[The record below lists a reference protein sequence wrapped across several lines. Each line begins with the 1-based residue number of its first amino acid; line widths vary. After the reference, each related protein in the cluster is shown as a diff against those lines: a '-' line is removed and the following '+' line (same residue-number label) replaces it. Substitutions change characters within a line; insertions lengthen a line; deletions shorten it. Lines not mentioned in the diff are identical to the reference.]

1 MISNAT
7 VNGNNVPQ
15 IYRPRTKISYFD
27 RSQTTGNLG
36 ELIPFY
42 INELVLPG
50 ETYRIDLSSFCRLT
64 VSKYP
69 TMDNLYLDIYMFFQ
83 RKNNLVAGLPQFNG
97 ENLTGE
103 FEQKMEY
110 EMPKLVITGIHS
122 SARSLFN
129 RLYNIPFTTQNI
141 TADDQN
147 GLIVSS
153 LPYLMYWQVFNDW
166 FRDQNYIPP
175 VIIKKQGVASLSEYN
190 FNMDTLNNNTVCNL
204 TQVVDDPY
212 STELQK
218 FTLAKACRFHDYQ
231 STIIPEPQKGDPS
244 RIPITG
250 EVEADVYGTGK
261 ALMFTG
267 DGTNFAVTSN
277 GQVQKSPTLKI
288 SKVDQ
293 GNVALGTNVGNGTTM
308 GTLYGAVGVPT
319 AEQLSN
325 GDSGLMTTINL
336 ANAVIGTMNDMR
348 TLVAEQHY
356 LERNAI
362 FGTREKEILRAR
374 YGVVSSAV
382 TLHIPEYLGGK
393 RIPLNMDSVLQTSSS
408 TDESPLGDP
417 AGYSTTS
424 DSHHVFTKS
433 FDYWGV
439 IMGIAVIRQ
448 NHTYAQA
455 IPIQH
460 MKFKPLDFWTPE
472 FNNIG
477 CQPIL
482 NKEVAYMP
490 NQNEYNNG
498 VWGYKMPWQEY
509 REGNKRVSGMLS
521 PTYKQPLDEWN
532 YADYYASAPVAS
544 QEWLLETPQYLD
556 RTLTVTSK
564 VTDQFIFDFSIKTTK
579 ITPVTQF
586 SLPGLDKF

>member
-1 MISNAT
+1 MISNT
-7 VNGNNVPQ
+7 TINESNVPQ
-15 IYRPRTKISYFD
+15 VYRPRTKMTYHD

-36 ELIPFY
+36 EIIPFF
-42 INELVLPG
+42 INELILPG
-50 ETYRIDLSSFCRLT
+50 ETYSIDVSSFCRLA

-69 TMDNLYLDIYMFFQ
+69 SMDNLYLDIYMFFQ
-83 RKNNLVAGLPQFNG
+83 RTNNLVAGFAQFNG

-110 EMPKLVITGIHS
+110 EMPKLVISGIHS

-129 RLYNIPFTTQNI
+129 RLYNIPFTTQAI
-141 TADDQN
+141 TPDDQN

-175 VIIKKQGVASLSEYN
+175 VTIKKQGVPSLSEYN
-190 FNMDTLNNNTVCNL
+190 FNMDTLNSKTTCNL
-204 TQVVDDPY
+204 TEVLTDPY
-212 STELQK
+212 ATQLHK

-231 STIIPEPQKGDPS
+231 STVIPEPQKGDPS

-250 EVEADVYGTGK
+250 EIEADVYGTGK
-261 ALMFTG
+261 ALGLEAKDNEHGALLTYTLETTRLGAQKEGYGKNINDDLISPGNMMTADRYIG
-267 DGTNFAVTSN
+267 VTTDPEN
-277 GQVQKSPTLKI
+277 
-288 SKVDQ
+288 
-293 GNVALGTNVGNGTTM
+293 
-308 GTLYGAVGVPT
+308 
-319 AEQLSN
+319 
-325 GDSGLMTTINL
+325 SGLMTTINF

-408 TDESPLGDP
+408 TEESPLGDP

-424 DSHHVFTKS
+424 DTHHVFTKS

-439 IMGIAVIRQ
+439 LMGVAVIRQ

-455 IPIQH
+455 IPVQH
-460 MKFKPLDFWTPE
+460 TKFKPLDFWTPE

-509 REGNKRVSGMLS
+509 RQGNKRVSGMLS
-521 PTYKQPLDEWN
+521 PTYKTPLDEWN
-532 YADYYASAPVAS
+532 YADYYASTPVAS

-556 RTLTVTSK
+556 RTLHVTSK
-564 VTDQFIFDFSIKTTK
+564 VTDQFIFDFDIKTTK

-586 SLPGLDKF
+586 SIPGLDRF

>member
-7 VNGNNVPQ
+7 VNESNVPQ
-15 IYRPRTKISYFD
+15 VYRPRTKITYHD

-36 ELIPFY
+36 EIIPFF

-50 ETYRIDLSSFCRLT
+50 ETYSIDVSSFCRLA

-103 FEQKMEY
+103 FEQKTEY
-110 EMPKLVITGIHS
+110 EMPKLVISGIHS

-129 RLYNIPFTTQNI
+129 RLYNIPFTTQAI
-141 TADDQN
+141 TPDDQN

-153 LPYLMYWQVFNDW
+153 LPYLMYWQVYNDW

-175 VIIKKQGVASLSEYN
+175 VIIKKQGVPSLSQYN
-190 FNMDTLNNNTVCNL
+190 FNMDTLNSKTTCNL
-204 TQVVDDPY
+204 TEVLTDPY
-212 STELQK
+212 ATQLHK

-231 STIIPEPQKGDPS
+231 STVIPEPQKGDPS

-250 EVEADVYGTGK
+250 EIEADVYGTGK
-261 ALMFTG
+261 ALGLETKNNEHGALLTYALESTRLGAQKEGYGKDINDDLISPGNLMTADRYIG
-267 DGTNFAVTSN
+267 VTTDPEN
-277 GQVQKSPTLKI
+277 
-288 SKVDQ
+288 
-293 GNVALGTNVGNGTTM
+293 
-308 GTLYGAVGVPT
+308 
-319 AEQLSN
+319 
-325 GDSGLMTTINL
+325 SGLMTTINF
-336 ANAVIGTMNDMR
+336 ANAIIGTMNDMR

-417 AGYSTTS
+417 AGYSTTA
-424 DSHHVFTKS
+424 DTHHVFTKS

-439 IMGIAVIRQ
+439 LMGVAVIRQ

-455 IPIQH
+455 IPVQH
-460 MKFKPLDFWTPE
+460 TKFKPLDFWTPE

-509 REGNKRVSGMLS
+509 RQGNKRVSGMLS
-521 PTYKQPLDEWN
+521 PTYKTPLDEWN

-556 RTLTVTSK
+556 RTLHVTSK
-564 VTDQFIFDFSIKTTK
+564 VTDQFIFDFDIKTTK
-579 ITPVTQF
+579 ITAITQF
-586 SLPGLDKF
+586 SIPGLERF

>member
-7 VNGNNVPQ
+7 VNESNVPQ
-15 IYRPRTKISYFD
+15 IYRPRTKITYHD

-36 ELIPFY
+36 EIIPFF

-50 ETYRIDLSSFCRLT
+50 ETYSIDVSSFCRLA

-83 RKNNLVAGLPQFNG
+83 RKNNLVAGLSQFNG

-129 RLYNIPFTTQNI
+129 RLYNIPFTTQAI

-147 GLIVSS
+147 GLMVSS

-190 FNMDTLNNNTVCNL
+190 FNMDTLNNNTICNL
-204 TQVVDDPY
+204 TEILTNPY
-212 STELQK
+212 ATQLHK

-231 STIIPEPQKGDPS
+231 STVIPEPQKGDPS

-250 EVEADVYGTGK
+250 EIEADVYGTGK
-261 ALMFTG
+261 ALGLETKNNEHGALLTYALESTRLGAQKEGYGKDINDDLISPGNLMTADRYIG
-267 DGTNFAVTSN
+267 VTTDPEN
-277 GQVQKSPTLKI
+277 
-288 SKVDQ
+288 
-293 GNVALGTNVGNGTTM
+293 
-308 GTLYGAVGVPT
+308 
-319 AEQLSN
+319 
-325 GDSGLMTTINL
+325 SGLMTTINF
-336 ANAVIGTMNDMR
+336 ANAIIGTMNDMR

-417 AGYSTTS
+417 AGYSTTA
-424 DSHHVFTKS
+424 DTHHVFTKS

-439 IMGIAVIRQ
+439 LMGVAVIRQ

-455 IPIQH
+455 IPVQH
-460 MKFKPLDFWTPE
+460 TKFKPLDFWTPE

-509 REGNKRVSGMLS
+509 RQGNKRVSGMLS
-521 PTYKQPLDEWN
+521 PTYKTPLDEWN

-556 RTLTVTSK
+556 RTLHVTSK
-564 VTDQFIFDFSIKTTK
+564 VTDQFIFDFDIKTTK
-579 ITPVTQF
+579 VTPVTQF
-586 SLPGLDKF
+586 SIPGLDRF

>member
-1 MISNAT
+1 MISNT
-7 VNGNNVPQ
+7 TINESNVPQ
-15 IYRPRTKISYFD
+15 VYRPRTKMTYHD

-36 ELIPFY
+36 EIIPFF
-42 INELVLPG
+42 INELILPG
-50 ETYRIDLSSFCRLT
+50 ETYSIDVSSFCRLA

-69 TMDNLYLDIYMFFQ
+69 SMDNLYLDIYIFFQ
-83 RKNNLVAGLPQFNG
+83 RTNNLVAGFAQFNG

-110 EMPKLVITGIHS
+110 EMPKLVISGIHS

-129 RLYNIPFTTQNI
+129 RLYNIPFTTQAI
-141 TADDQN
+141 TPNDQN

-153 LPYLMYWQVFNDW
+153 LPYLMYWQIFNDW

-175 VIIKKQGVASLSEYN
+175 VTIKKQGASSVSEYN
-190 FNMDTLNNNTVCNL
+190 FNMDTLNNKTTCNL
-204 TQVVDDPY
+204 TEVLTDPY
-212 STELQK
+212 ATQLHK

-231 STIIPEPQKGDPS
+231 STVIPEPQKGDPS

-250 EVEADVYGTGK
+250 EIEADVYGTGK
-261 ALMFTG
+261 ALGLEAKDNEHGALLTYTLETTRLGAQKEGYGKNINNDLISPGNMMTADRYIG
-267 DGTNFAVTSN
+267 VTTDPEN
-277 GQVQKSPTLKI
+277 
-288 SKVDQ
+288 
-293 GNVALGTNVGNGTTM
+293 
-308 GTLYGAVGVPT
+308 
-319 AEQLSN
+319 
-325 GDSGLMTTINL
+325 SGLMTTINF

-408 TDESPLGDP
+408 TEESPLGDP

-424 DSHHVFTKS
+424 DTHHVFTKS

-439 IMGIAVIRQ
+439 LMGVAVIRQ

-455 IPIQH
+455 IPVQH
-460 MKFKPLDFWTPE
+460 TKFKPLDFWTPE

-509 REGNKRVSGMLS
+509 RQGNKRVSGMLS
-521 PTYKQPLDEWN
+521 PTYKTPLDEWN
-532 YADYYASAPVAS
+532 YADYYASTPVAS

-556 RTLTVTSK
+556 RTLHVTSK
-564 VTDQFIFDFSIKTTK
+564 VTDQFIFDFDIKTTK

-586 SLPGLDKF
+586 SIPGLDRF